1 MAKTPSIYTDRE
13 IVNGLLEMDPTI
25 TSYVFY
31 QRCYPLFKHLYSSYY
46 TDCKTCLDL
55 AHEIYVLIMAPGPK
69 SGRSKLQTFSFQ
81 SSFDT
86 WVSVVSHRYCYAK
99 YKKRVELEPE
109 LNRTSRDRKQ
119 EEPSSNPDV
128 DLNSISKQDIQ
139 AVVGF
144 MPNKRYQTIIRLI
157 YLEEKD
163 NDETAVAL
171 GMSKDNLYNKH
182 ILAKAQLIKI
192 MKREGLL

>member
-1 MAKTPSIYTDRE
+1 MAKESSLYTDNE
-13 IVNGLLEMDPTI
+13 IVNGLLIMDPAI

-31 QRCYPLFKHLYSSYY
+31 KRCYPLFKHLHSSYY

-55 AHEIYVLIMAPGPK
+55 AHEIYILIMVPGPQ
-69 SGRSKLQTFSFQ
+69 SGRSKLQTFSFR

-86 WVSVVSHRYCYAK
+86 WISVVSHNYCYAK
-99 YKKRVELEPE
+99 FKKKIELEPE
-109 LNRTSRDRKQ
+109 PKETLGDRKLL
-119 EEPSSNPDV
+119 EPPSNSGED
-128 DLNSISKQDIQ
+128 ISTISREDIQ
-139 AVVGF
+139 TVIGL
-144 MPNKRYQTIIRLI
+144 MPNKRYQAIIRLI
-157 YLEEKD
+157 YLQDKD
-163 NDETAVAL
+163 NDETAEEL